1 MHILITGGT
10 GLIGSALVK
19 RWQNHYKLTILS
31 RSPKSVTTRFGEGV
45 TAVDSLEDVDFNAVS
60 AVINLAGEPI
70 VGKRWSTQQKHTL
83 CNSRW
88 QCTTA
93 LANAINRAS
102 TPPQVLIS
110 GSAIGFYGAQQA
122 QLISE
127 DFSHVHDDFPHQLC
141 KQWEAVAQEAASP
154 QTRVCLLRTGVVL
167 AKNGGALKK
176 MLPPFQ
182 LGLGGKIGSG
192 QQYMSWVHID
202 DIVQIIEFLLLHPT
216 LQGVFNATAPTPVTN
231 TQFSLTLA
239 KVLHRPALLPVPAFI
254 LNLLL
259 GEMATLLLDG
269 QRVIPANL
277 TKAGYQFQYT
287 ELEPALN
294 NLLSRR
300 SAL

>member
-10 GLIGSALVK
+10 GLIGSTLVK

-31 RSPKSVTTRFGEGV
+31 RTPQNVTARFGDGV
-45 TAVDSLEDVDFNAVS
+45 TAAASLADVDFNNIT

-70 VGKRWSTQQKHTL
+70 VGKRWSKRQKQEL
-83 CNSRW
+83 CHSRW
-88 QCTTA
+88 RCTTS
-93 LANAINRAS
+93 LVDAINRAS

-110 GSAIGFYGAQQA
+110 GSAIGFYGAQHT

-127 DFSHVHDDFPHQLC
+127 DFSHYHDDFPHQLC
-141 KQWEAVAQEAASP
+141 ERWEMLAQEAASP
-154 QTRVCLLRTGVVL
+154 QTRVCLLRTGIVL
-167 AKNGGALKK
+167 SKSGGALKK

-182 LGLGGKIGSG
+182 LGLGGRIGNG
-192 QQYMSWVHID
+192 EQYMSWVHID

-231 TQFSLTLA
+231 AQFSQELA
-239 KVLHRPALLPVPAFI
+239 QVLHRPALLPIPAFM

-277 TKAGYQFQYT
+277 IKAGYQFRFK
-287 ELEPALN
+287 ELKPALTD
-294 NLLSRR
+294 LLSGQ

>member
-10 GLIGSALVK
+10 RLIGSALVK
-19 RWQNHYKLTILS
+19 RWQNQYKLTILS
-31 RSPKSVTTRFGEGV
+31 RNPQSVITRFG
-45 TAVDSLEDVDFNAVS
+45 TAISAVSSIKDVDFNDITAV
-60 AVINLAGEPI
+60 VNLAGEPI
-70 VGKRWSTQQKHTL
+70 VGKRWSEQQKQKL

-88 QCTTA
+88 LCTKA
-93 LANAINRAS
+93 LVDAINNAS
-102 TPPQVLIS
+102 KPPQVLIS

-127 DFSHVHDDFPHQLC
+127 DYSHVHDDFPHQLC
-141 KQWEAVAQEAASP
+141 KHWEEVAQDAASP
-154 QTRVCLLRTGVVL
+154 QTRVCLLRTGIVM
-167 AKNGGALKK
+167 AKDGGALKK

-182 LGLGGKIGSG
+182 LGLGGKIGNG
-192 QQYMSWVHID
+192 QQYMSWIHID
-202 DIVQIIEFLLLHPT
+202 DMVQIIEFLLLHPT

-231 TQFSLTLA
+231 TQFSQALA
-239 KVLHRPALLPVPAFI
+239 KVLHRPALLPIPAFI

-277 TKAGYQFQYT
+277 IKAGYQFHFT
-287 ELEPALN
+287 ELEPALT